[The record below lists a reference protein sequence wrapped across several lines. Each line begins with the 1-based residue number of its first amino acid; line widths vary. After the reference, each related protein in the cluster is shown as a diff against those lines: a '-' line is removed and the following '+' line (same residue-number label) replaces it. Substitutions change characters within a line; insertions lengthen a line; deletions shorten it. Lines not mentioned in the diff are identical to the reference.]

1 MIKFAKRIEIT
12 VIDDKKGFT
21 LIEVMFAVSL
31 LAIGLLGLSLMQ
43 VAGIQ
48 SNALAYSSTQAH
60 HLAEKHMEMIINS
73 DYHAQ
78 GISDM
83 ASNNGSLDTLTN
95 VDHFNTDVLGNDM
108 DLGKYNLV
116 INVADN
122 TPVSDTKTIV
132 VMVTWDNDRKVRK
145 LSCIKTIAG

>member
-1 MIKFAKRIEIT
+1 MTKITKSVEIT

-21 LIEVMFAVSL
+21 LIEVMVAISL
-31 LAIGLLGLSLMQ
+31 LAIGLLGLSMVQ
-43 VAGIQ
+43 VAGIKNN
-48 SNALAYSSTQAH
+48 SLGYSSTQAN
-60 HLAEKHMEMIINS
+60 HLAEKHMEMIIHS

-83 ASNNGSLDTLTN
+83 ANNNESLETLTN
-95 VDHFNTDVLGNDM
+95 VDHFNTDAQGNGI
-108 DLGKYNLV
+108 DLGKYNLI

-145 LSCIKTIAG
+145 LSCIKTLTS